1 MGIVGGGPAGGC
13 FAGRIR
19 EAFGDA
25 AKIVVFEKKG
35 EVGGQSQTSD
45 TTGIIQEKGT
55 RYLLKTPPIST
66 KYDEVME
73 FLSKHADT
81 KFYAIPN
88 PSLFNGNASSRAEP
102 GTSTA
107 AKDIDALMQAYAS
120 VATYERGGSEY
131 HFARAAYDSLH
142 SLSVSNPTIQKW
154 YDVALNGQVITDTTT
169 PSRATACT
177 RGSKFQGITHFGA
190 APVVYMV
197 TGGWQPAWKRLL
209 NSVGAETRV
218 NSTVKRVRAS
228 DPTLGIRSAVVLET
242 GGGFLRRC
250 CCRRA
255 IG

>member
-1 MGIVGGGPAGGC
+1 MKNVAPVVLVVAVQGLLAQGFHVGIVGGGPAGGC

-35 EVGGQSQTSD
+35 EVGGQSQTSYN
-45 TTGIIQEKGT
+45 TGIQEKGT
-55 RYLLKTPPIST
+55 RYLLKTPLIST

-120 VATYERGGSEY
+120 VATYERGGPNTI
-131 HFARAAYDSLH
+131 SL
-142 SLSVSNPTIQKW
+142 
-154 YDVALNGQVITDTTT
+154 ALPMTRYTRCLLATLQFRSGTM
-169 PSRATACT
+169 SR
-177 RGSKFQGITHFGA
+177 
-190 APVVYMV
+190 
-197 TGGWQPAWKRLL
+197 
-209 NSVGAETRV
+209 
-218 NSTVKRVRAS
+218 
-228 DPTLGIRSAVVLET
+228 
-242 GGGFLRRC
+242 
-250 CCRRA
+250 
-255 IG
+255 